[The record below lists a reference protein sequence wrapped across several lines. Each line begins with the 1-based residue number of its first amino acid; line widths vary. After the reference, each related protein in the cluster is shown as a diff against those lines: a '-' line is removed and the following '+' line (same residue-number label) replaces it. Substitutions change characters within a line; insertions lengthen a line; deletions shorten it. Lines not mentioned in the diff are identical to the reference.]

1 VLVAAP
7 VTCEG
12 FMPAAAA
19 SRWLAA
25 VSPQLEMVLRD
36 GVPQV
41 GVIGAP
47 WARLEVETGAE
58 GRSIH
63 IRPRALHL
71 GDLRLGLW
79 SPTFSMSLPALP
91 GGAMITSVQ
100 PVAGGFV
107 MRGTLS
113 EWQRSLSREGV
124 ERLLAG
130 MRAGK
135 ERLDI

>member
-1 VLVAAP
+1 
-7 VTCEG
+7 
-12 FMPAAAA
+12 
-19 SRWLAA
+19 
-25 VSPQLEMVLRD
+25 VSPLLELVLRD

-41 GVIGAP
+41 GVVGAP

-58 GRSIH
+58 GRSVH
-63 IRPRALHL
+63 VRLRALHL
-71 GDLRLGLW
+71 GDLRLALW

-91 GGAMITSVQ
+91 GGAVVTSVE

-107 MRGTLS
+107 VRGMLS

-130 MRAGK
+130 MRAGND
-135 ERLDI
+135 RLDL

>member
-1 VLVAAP
+1 
-7 VTCEG
+7 
-12 FMPAAAA
+12 
-19 SRWLAA
+19 
-25 VSPQLEMVLRD
+25 
-36 GVPQV
+36 
-41 GVIGAP
+41 
-47 WARLEVETGAE
+47 
-58 GRSIH
+58 
-63 IRPRALHL
+63 
-71 GDLRLGLW
+71 
-79 SPTFSMSLPALP
+79 MSLPALP

>member
-1 VLVAAP
+1 MCSSDL
-7 VTCEG
+7 

-19 SRWLAA
+19 SRWLAS
-25 VSPQLEMVLRD
+25 VSPLLELVLHD
-36 GVPQV
+36 GLPQV

-58 GRSIH
+58 GRSIQ
-63 IRPRALHL
+63 IRPRALRL
-71 GDLRLGLW
+71 GDLRLALW

-91 GGAMITSVQ
+91 GGAVVTSVE

-107 MRGTLS
+107 VRGTLS
-113 EWQRSLSREGV
+113 EWQRSLSREGI

-130 MRAGK
+130 MRAGN

>member
-1 VLVAAP
+1 
-7 VTCEG
+7 
-12 FMPAAAA
+12 MPAAAA

-25 VSPQLEMVLRD
+25 VSPQLELVLQD
-36 GVPQV
+36 GVPRV

-47 WARLEVETGAE
+47 WARLEMETGAE

-71 GDLRLGLW
+71 GDLRLALW

-91 GGAMITSVQ
+91 GGAMVTSVE

-107 MRGTLS
+107 VRGTLS

-124 ERLLAG
+124 ERLLSG
-130 MRAGK
+130 MRSGK